1 MRTAGAVSLLGAAVL
16 LAACGLGDST
26 AGTAK
31 LCTALAGDLAESG
44 LAATPSLEQARATGK
59 KLDARVTT
67 PASPALHEAV
77 ISLHQ
82 RLHALEA
89 AHRRGDAAGVARLA
103 GEARGDVRAAARACH
118 LPVDRFTG

>member
-1 MRTAGAVSLLGAAVL
+1 MRLGPVLVSLGL
-16 LAACGLGDST
+16 LAGCGIGNDT

-31 LCTALAGDLAESG
+31 LCTSLARDLAGSG
-44 LAATPSLEQARATGK
+44 LAATPTLEQARAAGK
-59 KLDARVTT
+59 SLDALVTK
-67 PASPALHEAV
+67 PAAPALHEAV

-89 AHRRGDAAGVARLA
+89 AHRRGDPEDVVRLA
-103 GEARGDVRAAARACH
+103 REARGDVRDAAKACH